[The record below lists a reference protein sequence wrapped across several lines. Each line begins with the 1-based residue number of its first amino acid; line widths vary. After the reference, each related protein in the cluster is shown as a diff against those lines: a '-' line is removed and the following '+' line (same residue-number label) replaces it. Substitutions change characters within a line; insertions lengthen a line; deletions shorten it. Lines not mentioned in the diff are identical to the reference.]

1 MYKDYIDWLIK
12 SKSDPIKSLKEYLAQ
27 RPDDNAAAYGL
38 ARSGDDGIVYDP
50 SALLAMGYEGP
61 CVSGVPGVK
70 AEYQAYLAHIRTTST
85 PIRPFREYLA
95 QRPSANAAASG
106 LARSGD
112 GLDGGATS

>member
-1 MYKDYIDWLIK
+1 MLKLGDVREVVDFPLRVDSEIDKEHKD
-12 SKSDPIKSLKEYLAQ
+12 KEDEG
-27 RPDDNAAAYGL
+27 RVRRKEPL
-38 ARSGDDGIVYDP
+38 ARPCGGP
-50 SALLAMGYEGP
+50 CCEGP
-61 CVSGVPGVK
+61 CVTHAECK
-70 AEYQAYLAHIRTTST
+70 EYQEYLAHIRTTST